1 MTTAMPDPSTRRVL
15 WWARS
20 FGRPLQNEFLPAND
34 ELPEDLC
41 ELLAQADRRLDETRK
56 TANER

>member
-1 MTTAMPDPSTRRVL
+1 MTAMPDPSTRRVL

-20 FGRPLQNEFLPAND
+20 FGRPLQNEFTPAND
-34 ELPEDLC
+34 ELPEDLS
-41 ELLAQADRRLDETRK
+41 ELLEQADRRIGETRK